1 MYSLQSSA
9 RGTRQSGLSG
19 NPWWLS
25 IVWMLVTLPKQQ
37 INHCLTQQTMT
48 DSYPVERCT
57 ALIPLAPRVMISRIG
72 IVHQYHLDLGI
83 RSSVHDILVGP

>member
-9 RGTRQSGLSG
+9 RGIRQSGLSG

-25 IVWMLVTLPKQQ
+25 LVSILVTLPKQQ
-37 INHCLTQQTMT
+37 IYHYLTHQTMT

-57 ALIPLAPRVMISRIG
+57 ATIPLAPRAMISRIG
-72 IVHQYHLDLGI
+72 IANQYHLDLEN
-83 RSSVHDILVGP
+83 RSSVHDIFVGR